1 MKVLHAVN
9 YHRFTWGSDRA
20 WDGTIQLSRENG
32 IDAVVF
38 SRDSKA
44 LSQSVRGRAR
54 AFIGGIYASEGVR
67 AFQAALDRVRPDVVH
82 THELYPLISPWIL
95 PRCSAA
101 GVPVVQ
107 SAYDFRLT
115 CPITTHF
122 VHGKVCREC
131 MGGTRIPSGVQ
142 QLPRQCGGERWL
154 CLTQHGGAQV
164 AAVS

>member
-1 MKVLHAVN
+1 VLHAVN

-67 AFQAALDRVRPDVVH
+67 AFQAALDRIRPDVVH

-131 MGGTRIPSGVQ
+131 MGGREYRAVFNNC
-142 QLPRQCGGERWL
+142 RDN
-154 CLTQHGGAQV
+154 V
-164 AAVS
+164 AESVGYALR